1 MKQKEEIVVR
11 VNRER
16 WKNALRAHGTTEV
29 QLAKDIGRNRL
40 VFYNWAAR
48 RGGFPQNIVD
58 ALADAG
64 IQAHEYD
71 DTQTADPKD
80 IEDAFV
86 RALERFYGVK
96 EGEYMQWFI
105 TTMNAVTKN
114 ACREVSNG
122 SKVPKVQRHYK
133 GPREDLRVVDGRGG
147 GESRDDAPDIL
158 QAPGFTPGHDAQ
170 RTASGE

>member
-1 MKQKEEIVVR
+1 MRQKEEIAVR

-16 WKNALRAHGTTEV
+16 WKKALIAHGTTEV
-29 QLAKDIGRNRL
+29 QLAKDIGQHRS
-40 VFYNWAAR
+40 VFYNWADR
-48 RGGFPQNIVD
+48 RRGFPQNIVD

-71 DTQTADPKD
+71 DTQTAEPKD

-96 EGEYMQWFI
+96 EGEYTQWFI
-105 TTMNAVTKN
+105 TTMNAITKN
-114 ACREVSNG
+114 ACREVIHG
-122 SKVPKVQRHYK
+122 SEIPKIQRHSERP
-133 GPREDLRVVDGRGG
+133 GEDLQAVARRGG
-147 GESRDDAPDIL
+147 GAGRDHAADIL
-158 QAPGFTPGHDAQ
+158 QAPGFPQGYDAQ